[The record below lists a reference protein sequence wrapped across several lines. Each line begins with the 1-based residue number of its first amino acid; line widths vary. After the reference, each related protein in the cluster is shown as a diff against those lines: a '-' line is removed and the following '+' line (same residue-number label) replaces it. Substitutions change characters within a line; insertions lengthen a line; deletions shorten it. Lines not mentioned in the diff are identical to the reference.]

1 MLKDTLKH
9 SCNVCE
15 TVITVIYLSLT
26 LTVGGLCTP
35 TPGNICLWWGILFS
49 RCSSVCA
56 CGRTSFRMFAKFVFS
71 SIPLR
76 SNKFYL
82 NHIWVA
88 LRFLTDST
96 KTQLSMETDISN
108 WFIMGKYWDGC
119 STFIFDSVFF
129 FILVGNDDN
138 Y

>member
-1 MLKDTLKH
+1 MSVGYVH
-9 SCNVCE
+9 PPQAIFVC
-15 TVITVIYLSLT
+15 
-26 LTVGGLCTP
+26 GGVYCFHAARP
-35 TPGNICLWWGILFS
+35 SVHADVRP
-49 RCSSVCA
+49 SVCS
-56 CGRTSFRMFAKFVFS
+56 RRFVFS

-76 SNKFYL
+76 SIKFYL

-129 FILVGNDDN
+129 SFLWVTMTTIN
-138 Y
+138 